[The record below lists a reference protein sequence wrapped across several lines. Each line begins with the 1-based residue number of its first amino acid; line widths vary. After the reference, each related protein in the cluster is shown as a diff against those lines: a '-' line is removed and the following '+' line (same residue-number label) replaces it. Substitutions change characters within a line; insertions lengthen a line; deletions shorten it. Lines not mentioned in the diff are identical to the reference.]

1 MAAKQLEDRLIDRM
15 HELEEQY
22 REVLEARARNRSN
35 LRNLMLD
42 GMLTEEQSATVEEIY
57 PTRAAR
63 GSSGEDES

>member
-63 GSSGEDES
+63 GSGGEDES